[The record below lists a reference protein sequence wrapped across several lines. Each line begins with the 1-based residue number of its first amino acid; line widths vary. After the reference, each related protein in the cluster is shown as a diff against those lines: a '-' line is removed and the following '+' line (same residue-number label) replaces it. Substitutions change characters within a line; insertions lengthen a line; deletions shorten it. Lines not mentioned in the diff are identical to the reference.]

1 MQYML
6 LIYVDEARAAQTD
19 EATAKAM
26 TAEYFDYTRQI
37 QESGNFVDGARLAP
51 TASATTV
58 RLRDGETLVTDGPYA
73 ETKEQLGGFY
83 TVEAEDVDEAIA
95 LAARIPG
102 ARTGVIEVRPLPP
115 LEAAA

>member
-6 LIYVDEARAAQTD
+6 LIYVDEAQAAQAD
-19 EATAKAM
+19 EASATAV

-37 QESGNFVDGARLAP
+37 QASGNFVDGARLAP

-58 RLRDGETLVTDGPYA
+58 RVRDGETLVTDGPYA

-83 TVEAEDVDEAIA
+83 TVEAADMDEAIS
-95 LAARIPG
+95 LAGRIPG
-102 ARTGVIEVRPLPP
+102 SRWGVIEVRPLPP
-115 LEAAA
+115 MEAPA